1 MPSPFPGMNPYLEAA
16 DLWSGLHGR
25 LIVAIADILSP
36 LLRPKYFVA
45 VEERIYESA
54 PNDRILV
61 GIPDV
66 SIQRQ
71 TTGTNTTNTT
81 VATPTIQPTN
91 VTLPI
96 IEEVKE
102 RYLEVKQVE
111 TKEVVTT
118 IEILSS
124 KNKRLDEERI
134 SYETKRQRVLSSNT
148 HLVEIDLLR
157 GGVPLPIMET
167 TIKSHY
173 RILVSRSERR
183 PQADL
188 YVFNIQNSIPSFLL
202 PLRTGDVE
210 PILDLQTILNE
221 LYDRASYDLVI
232 DYHQEPI
239 PGLSKTDFDWLDTL
253 LRTQG
258 LR

>member
-1 MPSPFPGMNPYLEAA
+1 M
-16 DLWSGLHGR
+16 
-25 LIVAIADILSP
+25 
-36 LLRPKYFVA
+36 
-45 VEERIYESA
+45 
-54 PNDRILV
+54 
-61 GIPDV
+61 
-66 SIQRQ
+66 
-71 TTGTNTTNTT
+71 
-81 VATPTIQPTN
+81 N

-96 IEEVKE
+96 AEEIKE
-102 RYLEVKQVE
+102 RYLEVKRVE

-118 IEILSS
+118 IEILSP
-124 KNKRLDEERI
+124 KNKRSGEGR
-134 SYETKRQRVLSSNT
+134 SAYETKRQRVLSSNT
-148 HLVEIDLLR
+148 HLVEVDLLR
-157 GGVPLPIMET
+157 GGVPLPIIGT

-188 YVFNIQNSIPSFLL
+188 YAFNIQNPIPSFLL
-202 PLRTGDVE
+202 PLREGDVE

-232 DYHQEPI
+232 DYHQEPV
-239 PGLSKTDFDWLDTL
+239 PGLSKTDKDWLDTL

>member
-25 LIVAIADILSP
+25 LIITIADILSL
-36 LLRPKYFVA
+36 LLRPNYFVA
-45 VEERIYESA
+45 VEERIYEE
-54 PNDRILV
+54 I
-61 GIPDV
+61 
-66 SIQRQ
+66 
-71 TTGTNTTNTT
+71 
-81 VATPTIQPTN
+81 
-91 VTLPI
+91 
-96 IEEVKE
+96 KE
-102 RYLEVKQVE
+102 RYLEVKRVE

-118 IEILSS
+118 IEILSP
-124 KNKRLDEERI
+124 KNKRAGEGRTN
-134 SYETKRQRVLSSNT
+134 YETKRQRILSSNT

-157 GGVPLPIMET
+157 CGVPLHIMET
-167 TIKSHY
+167 SIKSHY

-188 YVFNIQNSIPSFLL
+188 YAFDIQNPIPGFLL

-210 PILDLQTILNE
+210 PMLDLQNILNE

-239 PGLSKTDFDWLDTL
+239 PGLSKIDFDWLDTL
-253 LRTQG
+253 LRAQG

>member
-1 MPSPFPGMNPYLEAA
+1 MPSPFPGINPYLETP
-16 DLWSGLHGR
+16 DLWWGVHGC
-25 LIVAIADILSP
+25 LIITIADILSP

-45 VEERIYESA
+45 VEERIYEE
-54 PNDRILV
+54 I
-61 GIPDV
+61 
-66 SIQRQ
+66 
-71 TTGTNTTNTT
+71 
-81 VATPTIQPTN
+81 
-91 VTLPI
+91 
-96 IEEVKE
+96 KE
-102 RYLEVKQVE
+102 RYLEVKRVE

-118 IEILSS
+118 IEILSPI
-124 KNKRLDEERI
+124 NKWSGEGRT
-134 SYETKRQRVLSSNT
+134 SYKTKRQRVLSSNT

-173 RILVSRSERR
+173 QILVSRSERR

-188 YVFNIQNSIPSFLL
+188 YAFNIQNSIPSFLL

-210 PILDLQTILNE
+210 PIVDLQTILNE

-239 PGLSKTDFDWLDTL
+239 PSLSNKTDFDWLDTL
-253 LRTQG
+253 LRAQG

>member
-1 MPSPFPGMNPYLEAA
+1 MPSPFPGMNPYLETP
-16 DLWSGLHGR
+16 DLWSGVHGR
-25 LIVAIADILSP
+25 LIITIADVLSP

-45 VEERIYESA
+45 VEERIYEST

-81 VATPTIQPTN
+81 LATPTVQPTN

-96 IEEVKE
+96 TEAIKE
-102 RYLEVKQVE
+102 RYLEVKRVE

-118 IEILSS
+118 IEILSP
-124 KNKRLDEERI
+124 KNKRSGEGRT

-188 YVFNIQNSIPSFLL
+188 YAFNIQNSIPSFLL

-210 PILDLQTILNE
+210 PLLDLQNILNE

-232 DYHQEPI
+232 DYHKEPI
-239 PGLSKTDFDWLDTL
+239 PGLSKTDKDWLDTL
-253 LRTQG
+253 LRAQG